1 MRVLVTGATG
11 FIGLHLVPRLLQL
24 GHAVR
29 TLIRHNT
36 RSHPA
41 RVQALEDQGAEI
53 VFGDLANR
61 ASIEKAVRS
70 VDSVCHLALSYNKR
84 TRLHRSLICTNLQ
97 HTDNLLRATVRAGVP
112 RVVLSGSV
120 AVYGWPQLVP
130 YLWPLAEDSP
140 TLGVGIYPQLKL
152 QTEALVRSYQP
163 QGLDY
168 VILRLPNVYGPRIS
182 RFERV
187 IRQVLLHPVH
197 SLSQNCAM
205 GVALECCRYSH
216 WIQVRDAA
224 ESIALAATL
233 KGRFADVYNVAGEN
247 AIPRVRLVALIHR
260 IARSGQFRASL
271 GSLSARLRP
280 VRIYDI
286 QRAKQYLGFEPKIS
300 LQQGLSEIISAMTPR
315 RPGVRAFTH

>member
-1 MRVLVTGATG
+1 M
-11 FIGLHLVPRLLQL
+11 
-24 GHAVR
+24 
-29 TLIRHNT
+29 
-36 RSHPA
+36 
-41 RVQALEDQGAEI
+41 
-53 VFGDLANR
+53 FGDLANR
-61 ASIEKAVRS
+61 ASLEKAVRS
-70 VDSVCHLALSYNKR
+70 VDSVCHLALSYDKR
-84 TRLHRSLICTNLQ
+84 TPLHSSLISTNLQ
-97 HTDNLLRATVRAGVP
+97 HTDNLLRASVRAGVP

-152 QTEALVRSYQP
+152 QTEALVRSYQR

-187 IRQVLLHPVH
+187 IRRVLLYPVH
-197 SLSQNCAM
+197 SLSQNSTM
-205 GVALECCRYSH
+205 GLTLECSRFSH

-247 AIPRVRLVALIHR
+247 AVARARLITLIHA
-260 IARSGQFRASL
+260 IARGGKFRARAGPL
-271 GSLSARLRP
+271 PVKLPP

-286 QRAKQYLGFEPKIS
+286 QRAKQFLGFEPRIS
-300 LQQGLSEIISAMTPR
+300 LQRGLSEVISAMNPR